1 MTGIAPLV
9 SLKSVFIPLTI
20 SVRKNKKAAG
30 FSSGFFSINP
40 EKSGRLFERLGS
52 DYYAL
57 ITLSTAAGIDDPD
70 ADDFRDNPT
79 EL

>member
-52 DYYAL
+52 DYDRFVA
-57 ITLSTAAGIDDPD
+57 LSTAAGIDDPD
-70 ADDFRDNPT
+70 ADDFRNNPA
-79 EL
+79 